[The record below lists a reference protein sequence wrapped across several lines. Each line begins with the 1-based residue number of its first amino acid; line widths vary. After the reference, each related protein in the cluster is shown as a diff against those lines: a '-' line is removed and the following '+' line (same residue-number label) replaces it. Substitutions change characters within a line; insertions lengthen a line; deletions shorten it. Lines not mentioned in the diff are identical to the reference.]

1 MLPLLVRGR
10 QRSEPTGRRM
20 RRMRM
25 FRNRGR
31 DYCADQRERRKEPK
45 GRTRSESFLE
55 LEACGRGKRGP
66 PTGRVGRQPGRTA
79 ERGERK
85 LGAYAFDGND
95 LGACP
100 RYQRSPLASSSRRT
114 MSTPVRMGK
123 SRLGCSLQQ
132 PAALCIQLIACAL
145 GESTVHVIHA
155 QVTGGGH
162 LQSRFRL
169 APPNDSYL
177 HLVACTVTEL
187 ET

>member
-1 MLPLLVRGR
+1 METEKG
-10 QRSEPTGRRM
+10 EW
-20 RRMRM
+20 
-25 FRNRGR
+25 
-31 DYCADQRERRKEPK
+31 KPK
-45 GRTRSESFLE
+45 GRTRSGMLWE
-55 LEACGRGKRGP
+55 LEGVQ
-66 PTGRVGRQPGRTA
+66 TGTRRSSSGNVLRDGRQPGRTA

-85 LGAYAFDGND
+85 LGAYAFDGNG

-132 PAALCIQLIACAL
+132 PAALCIQSIACAL